1 MIKFSRDK
9 VLLLHQIISQETGGD
24 PNLRDIN
31 LLDSA
36 LESAFQTFDGKE
48 LYPTKEEK
56 AARIGYSLIS
66 NHAFVDGNKRIG
78 MYVLLSFLEVNGI
91 KIRPSDEEVVRV
103 GLATAAGE
111 MKYEDILAWIS
122 EKNNLLAGCRK
133 TVPGFQHPLFLVS
146 RGDSYNAVIFTS
158 GSLKQFTGRRSSF
171 SFSAMPHIRL
181 ISATG
186 LPSEGACLTKSP
198 CCSCIILRQGDSFVI
213 VCF

>member
-91 KIRPSDEEVVRV
+91 KIRPSDEEGVRV

-122 EKNNLLAGCRK
+122 ENK
-133 TVPGFQHPLFLVS
+133 
-146 RGDSYNAVIFTS
+146 
-158 GSLKQFTGRRSSF
+158 
-171 SFSAMPHIRL
+171 
-181 ISATG
+181 
-186 LPSEGACLTKSP
+186 
-198 CCSCIILRQGDSFVI
+198 
-213 VCF
+213 